1 MTGYDW
7 AKDVLN
13 KINEF
18 QLNNEFDGLAEA
30 RGQFVSERIVSK
42 IVIAKHPQGKDES
55 RLVDEV
61 IMLFNT

>member
-13 KINEF
+13 KINKF
-18 QLNNEFDGLAEA
+18 QLKNESDGLAEA
-30 RGQFVSERIVSK
+30 RGQFVSEKIVSK

-55 RLVDEV
+55 RLVDEAT
-61 IMLFNT
+61 MLFNS